1 MKKYLLGVAA
11 ALAIVAPGV
20 ASAQSGY
27 VDLGY
32 TNTDVGGGTDADT
45 WALGGAAVFGGENSL
60 GFQVDGSFG
69 NQDFGGGDVD
79 LYNIGGHVFTRNDSH
94 MIGGFVGYGSADF
107 GPFDYD
113 YWTVGAEGAIY
124 ADRNTFSGVLSYS
137 DANDFDATITSLDVG
152 VTHFVTDNFSIG
164 GGVGIG
170 TIDSSSSN
178 DLWQANLG
186 AEYQFA
192 SLPISLYGGYQHN
205 DYDGFET
212 DALTAGVRYNFGGTL
227 LDRDRSG
234 ASLSRGNGFARLGGI
249 L

>member
-20 ASAQSGY
+20 ASAQTGY

-32 TNTDVGGGTDADT
+32 TNTDVGAGTDADT

-137 DANDFDATITSLDVG
+137 DANDFDATITSLDFG